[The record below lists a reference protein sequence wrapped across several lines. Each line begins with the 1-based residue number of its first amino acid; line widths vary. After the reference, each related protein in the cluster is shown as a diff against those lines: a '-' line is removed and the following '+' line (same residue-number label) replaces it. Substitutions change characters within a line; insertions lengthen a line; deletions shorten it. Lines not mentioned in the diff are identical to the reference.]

1 MSKGY
6 KEYLNRNKRYNILIV
21 SIQILII
28 ISFLFL
34 WEYGAR
40 KELID
45 SFITSSP
52 TEIIETIINLI
63 KSNNLFNHIIIT
75 IIETVISFVLGTLI
89 GITIASILWYYKTL
103 AKVVDPFLTLINSL
117 PKIALGPIIIIW
129 AGAGIK
135 SIIIMALLISTI
147 VTIINIYQGFIDTD
161 ELKIKLMKTFKA
173 SKIQIYTNLVLP
185 NSFTNIISTLKINIS
200 MSLIGI
206 IMGEFLVSKQGIGY
220 LIMYGSQIFNLDL
233 VMTGILILSILSLIM
248 YYLILYLEKIII
260 KKSNKYLIRFFNI
273 YLLFSL
279 LLIVF

>member
-52 TEIIETIINLI
+52 TEIIKTIINLI

-89 GITIASILWYYKTL
+89 GIIIASILWYYKTL

-260 KKSNKYLIRFFNI
+260 KKSNK
-273 YLLFSL
+273 
-279 LLIVF
+279 

>member
-6 KEYLNRNKRYNILIV
+6 KEYLNKNKRYNILIV

-89 GITIASILWYYKTL
+89 GIIIASILWYYKTL

-260 KKSNKYLIRFFNI
+260 KKSNK
-273 YLLFSL
+273 
-279 LLIVF
+279 

>member
-89 GITIASILWYYKTL
+89 GIIIASILWYYKTL
-103 AKVVDPFLTLINSL
+103 AKIVDPFLTLINSL

-161 ELKIKLMKTFKA
+161 ELKVKLMKTFKA

-260 KKSNKYLIRFFNI
+260 KKSNK
-273 YLLFSL
+273 
-279 LLIVF
+279 

>member
-21 SIQILII
+21 SIQILVI

-75 IIETVISFVLGTLI
+75 IIETVISFILGTLI
-89 GITIASILWYYKTL
+89 GIIIASILWYYKTL

-260 KKSNKYLIRFFNI
+260 KKSNK
-273 YLLFSL
+273 
-279 LLIVF
+279 

>member
-21 SIQILII
+21 SIQILVI

-89 GITIASILWYYKTL
+89 GIIIASILWYYKTL

-260 KKSNKYLIRFFNI
+260 KKSNK
-273 YLLFSL
+273 
-279 LLIVF
+279 

>member
-89 GITIASILWYYKTL
+89 GIIVASILWYYKTL

-260 KKSNKYLIRFFNI
+260 KKSNK
-273 YLLFSL
+273 
-279 LLIVF
+279 

>member
-52 TEIIETIINLI
+52 TEIMETIINLI

-75 IIETVISFVLGTLI
+75 IIETVISFILGTLI
-89 GITIASILWYYKTL
+89 GIIIASILWYYKTL

-147 VTIINIYQGFIDTD
+147 VTIINVYQGFIDTD

-173 SKIQIYTNLVLP
+173 SKIQIYANLVLP

-260 KKSNKYLIRFFNI
+260 KKSNK
-273 YLLFSL
+273 
-279 LLIVF
+279 

>member
-6 KEYLNRNKRYNILIV
+6 KEYLNKNKRYNILIV

-260 KKSNKYLIRFFNI
+260 KKSNK
-273 YLLFSL
+273 
-279 LLIVF
+279 

>member
-6 KEYLNRNKRYNILIV
+6 KEYLNKNKRYNILIV

-40 KELID
+40 KDLID

-75 IIETVISFVLGTLI
+75 IIETVISFLLGTLI
-89 GITIASILWYYKTL
+89 GIIIASILWYYKTL

-260 KKSNKYLIRFFNI
+260 KKSNK
-273 YLLFSL
+273 
-279 LLIVF
+279 

>member
-89 GITIASILWYYKTL
+89 GIIIASILWYYKTL

-147 VTIINIYQGFIDTD
+147 VTIINVYQGFIDTD

-173 SKIQIYTNLVLP
+173 SKIQIYANLVLP

-260 KKSNKYLIRFFNI
+260 KKSNK
-273 YLLFSL
+273 
-279 LLIVF
+279 

>member
-21 SIQILII
+21 SIQILVI

-89 GITIASILWYYKTL
+89 GIIIASILWYYKTL
-103 AKVVDPFLTLINSL
+103 AKIVDPFLTLINSL

-161 ELKIKLMKTFKA
+161 ELKVKLMKTFKA

-260 KKSNKYLIRFFNI
+260 KKSNK
-273 YLLFSL
+273 
-279 LLIVF
+279 

>member
-40 KELID
+40 KEIID

-89 GITIASILWYYKTL
+89 GIIIASILWYYKTL

-260 KKSNKYLIRFFNI
+260 KKSNK
-273 YLLFSL
+273 
-279 LLIVF
+279 

>member
-89 GITIASILWYYKTL
+89 GIIIASILWYYKTL

-260 KKSNKYLIRFFNI
+260 KKSNK
-273 YLLFSL
+273 
-279 LLIVF
+279 

>member
-34 WEYGAR
+34 WEYGAK

-52 TEIIETIINLI
+52 SEIIETIINLI

-75 IIETVISFVLGTLI
+75 IMETVISFVLGTLI
-89 GITIASILWYYKTL
+89 GIIIASILWYYKTL

-260 KKSNKYLIRFFNI
+260 KKSNK
-273 YLLFSL
+273 
-279 LLIVF
+279 

>member
-75 IIETVISFVLGTLI
+75 IIETVISFILGTLI
-89 GITIASILWYYKTL
+89 GIIIASILWYYKTL

-260 KKSNKYLIRFFNI
+260 KKSNK
-273 YLLFSL
+273 
-279 LLIVF
+279 

>member
-1 MSKGY
+1 M
-6 KEYLNRNKRYNILIV
+6 NIDKRKLKTI
-21 SIQILII
+21 SI
-28 ISFLFL
+28 
-34 WEYGAR
+34 
-40 KELID
+40 
-45 SFITSSP
+45 
-52 TEIIETIINLI
+52 EIIETIINLI

-89 GITIASILWYYKTL
+89 GIIIASILWYYKTL

-260 KKSNKYLIRFFNI
+260 KKSNK
-273 YLLFSL
+273 
-279 LLIVF
+279 

>member
-89 GITIASILWYYKTL
+89 GIIIASILWYYKTL
-103 AKVVDPFLTLINSL
+103 AKIVDPFLTLINSL

-129 AGAGIK
+129 TGAGIK

-161 ELKIKLMKTFKA
+161 ELKVKLMKTFKA

-260 KKSNKYLIRFFNI
+260 KKSNK
-273 YLLFSL
+273 
-279 LLIVF
+279 

>member
-21 SIQILII
+21 SIQILVI

-52 TEIIETIINLI
+52 TEIIKTIINLI

-89 GITIASILWYYKTL
+89 GIIIASILWYYKTL

-260 KKSNKYLIRFFNI
+260 KKSNK
-273 YLLFSL
+273 
-279 LLIVF
+279 

>member
-89 GITIASILWYYKTL
+89 GIIIASILWYYKTL

-248 YYLILYLEKIII
+248 YYLILNLEKIKI
-260 KKSNKYLIRFFNI
+260 KKSNK
-273 YLLFSL
+273 
-279 LLIVF
+279 